1 MSIPTKFCGKYLREP
16 AHIEKPSVK
25 NIFMWFDDKSTF
37 LYIKRDGFMRCEMNG
52 TIKMEDQIDN
62 RIDNRIF
69 SCHKIIKEEI
79 ESVDQYFDS
88 IECGAKL
95 QIIKLKL
102 NNGKLVKFYEIRDFC
117 IISMIGALVDNI
129 KTKDSNIS
137 DLKKELSKVEDR
149 AYDAETKLEHAIAY
163 HEIINTP

>member
-1 MSIPTKFCGKYLREP
+1 
-16 AHIEKPSVK
+16 
-25 NIFMWFDDKSTF
+25 
-37 LYIKRDGFMRCEMNG
+37 MRCEMNG
-52 TIKMEDQIDN
+52 TIKMEDQ
-62 RIDNRIF
+62 IDNRIF

-102 NNGKLVKFYEIRDFC
+102 NNGKLVKFYEIGGFC